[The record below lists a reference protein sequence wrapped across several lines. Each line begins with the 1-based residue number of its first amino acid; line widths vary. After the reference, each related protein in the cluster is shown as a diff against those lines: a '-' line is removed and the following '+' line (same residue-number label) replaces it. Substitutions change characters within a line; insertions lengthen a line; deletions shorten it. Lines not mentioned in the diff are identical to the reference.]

1 MGECLSVYEQM
12 QALAA
17 VVEHQSVNKASQ
29 ALNISQPAL
38 SRKIASLEEELGV
51 KLFHRR
57 GKRLELT
64 RVGQISYEFAVEM
77 RRLQGRFLR
86 TLGEFTSANRGRL
99 TLGASLTTLQS
110 TLPDLIAA
118 FTRHAP
124 DVDIHA
130 VTGKTHE
137 IVTLV
142 KEKKCDIGLVA
153 STVDTP
159 DTECVPLFDDHL
171 ALVLPAF
178 HPLGGKADLAI
189 TDLERLPMIL
199 FSQGTWYRVLTDEL
213 LEASN
218 VTPDVKMEIDSFE
231 VIVRLVSACNL
242 ASLLPQSYLRSSLVD
257 DNAVVVRQIPEIAH
271 ITRTTSLIFAKHGTL
286 SPAAGQLIELAKQ
299 TKLWG

>member
-1 MGECLSVYEQM
+1 MYDQM

-38 SRKIASLEEELGV
+38 SRKISQLEKELGV

-77 RRLQGRFLR
+77 RLLQGRFLK
-86 TLGEFTSANRGRL
+86 TLSEFNSANRGRL

-153 STVDTP
+153 SSVDAP
-159 DTECVPLFDDHL
+159 DIMCVPLFDDHL
-171 ALVLPAF
+171 ALVLPEF
-178 HPLGGKADLAI
+178 HPLGGKADLGIA
-189 TDLERLPMIL
+189 DLEQLPMIL

-213 LEASN
+213 LASSG
-218 VTPDVKMEIDSFE
+218 VAPDVKMEIDSFE
-231 VIVRLVSACNL
+231 VIVRLVSTCNL
-242 ASLLPQSYLRSSLVD
+242 ATLLPQSYLRSSVMN
-257 DNAVVVRQIPEIAH
+257 DNAVVVRQIPDIAH
-271 ITRTTSLIFAKHGTL
+271 ITRTTSLLYAKHGPLT
-286 SPAAGQLIELAKQ
+286 PAAQQLVELAPFV
-299 TKLWG
+299 KLW